1 MISESEKLAEF
12 AAAVRDS
19 TIRRLKQIPAGKENW
34 RITPDAMSFA
44 EITYHLIEADEW
56 LIKKIEN
63 QDLEPMQGKTGTINI
78 DDNIEFHELIDRLQ
92 KSGEKRCSF
101 IKELKESKLQ
111 STIFDKRFGKEVTI
125 WWIIV
130 RGNLD
135 HEIHHRGQLSAY
147 LKPLS

>member
-1 MISESEKLAEF
+1 MISESDKLAEF
-12 AAAVRDS
+12 AAAVRNS
-19 TIRRLKQIPAGKENW
+19 TIKRLKQVPAGKENW
-34 RITPDAMSFA
+34 RITPDAMSIA
-44 EITYHLIEADEW
+44 EIAHHLIEADEW
-56 LIKKIEN
+56 LIEKIEN
-63 QDLEPMQGKTGTINI
+63 RDLEPMRGKTGAVKIG
-78 DDNIEFHELIDRLQ
+78 DNFEFRELIDRLQ
-92 KSGEKRCSF
+92 QSGERRHAF
-101 IKELKESKLQ
+101 IRELDESKLL

>member
-12 AAAVRDS
+12 AKAVRDS
-19 TIRRLKQIPAGKENW
+19 TIKRLKQVPAGKENW
-34 RITPDAMSFA
+34 RITPEAMSIA
-44 EITYHLIEADEW
+44 EIAYHLIEADEW

-63 QDLEPMQGKTGTINI
+63 QDLEPMQGKTGTIMI
-78 DDNIEFHELIDRLQ
+78 DDNLEFLDLINRLQ
-92 KSGEKRCSF
+92 QSGKNRCSF
-101 IKELKESKLQ
+101 IKELNKSKLQ

>member
-1 MISESEKLAEF
+1 M
-12 AAAVRDS
+12 R
-19 TIRRLKQIPAGKENW
+19 
-34 RITPDAMSFA
+34 
-44 EITYHLIEADEW
+44 
-56 LIKKIEN
+56 
-63 QDLEPMQGKTGTINI
+63 GKTGAVKIG
-78 DDNIEFHELIDRLQ
+78 DNVEFRELIDRLQ
-92 KSGEKRCSF
+92 QSGERRHTF
-101 IKELKESKLQ
+101 IRELDENKLL

>member
-1 MISESEKLAEF
+1 MISESEELAEF

-19 TIRRLKQIPAGKENW
+19 TIKRLKQVPAGKENW
-34 RITPDAMSFA
+34 RITPDAMSIA
-44 EITYHLIEADEW
+44 EIAYHIIEADKW

-63 QDLEPMQGKTGTINI
+63 RDLEPMQGKKGTIKI
-78 DDNIEFHELIDRLQ
+78 DNNIEFHELINRLQ
-92 KSGEKRCSF
+92 ESGEKRCSF
-101 IKELKESKLQ
+101 IKKLDKSKLQ
-111 STIFDKRFGKEVTI
+111 LAIFDKRFGKEVTI

-147 LKPLS
+147 LKVLS

>member
-19 TIRRLKQIPAGKENW
+19 TIKRLKQVPAGKENW
-34 RITPDAMSFA
+34 RITTNAMSIA
-44 EITYHLIEADEW
+44 EIAFHIIEADEW

-63 QDLEPMQGKTGTINI
+63 RDLEPMQGQTGTIKI
-78 DDNIEFHELIDRLQ
+78 DNNVKYSNLIVRLQ
-92 KSGEKRCSF
+92 QSGEKRCSF
-101 IKELKESKLQ
+101 IKELDESKLQ
-111 STIFDKRFGKEVTI
+111 STIFDNRFGKEVTI

-147 LKPLS
+147 LKVLS

>member
-19 TIRRLKQIPAGKENW
+19 TIKRLKQVPAGKENW
-34 RITPDAMSFA
+34 RITPDAMSIA
-44 EITYHLIEADEW
+44 EIAYHLIEADEW
-56 LIKKIEN
+56 LIEKIEN
-63 QDLEPMQGKTGTINI
+63 RELEPMQGKSRTVKI
-78 DDNIEFHELIDRLQ
+78 DDNVEFPDLIKRLQ

-101 IKELKESKLQ
+101 IKELDESKLQ
-111 STIFDKRFGKEVTI
+111 STIFDNRFGKEVTI

-147 LKPLS
+147 LKVLS